1 MEGLQQMPHKL
12 ILNERKVL
20 TMTGV
25 SEVVSF
31 DELCVILQT
40 DLGRLIIQGRDLK
53 LKQLSLEGGQVEV
66 DGVISALNYE
76 EPRERGGWVRRL
88 LG

>member
-66 DGVISALNYE
+66 DGVIGALNYE

>member
-1 MEGLQQMPHKL
+1 MDGMQQMPHRL
-12 ILNERKVL
+12 TLHERKAL

-31 DELCVILQT
+31 EESCVVVHT
-40 DLGRLIIQGRDLK
+40 DLGSLSILGRDLK
-53 LKQLSLEGGQVEV
+53 LKQLSPEGGQVSV
-66 DGVISALNYE
+66 DGIISAVSYE
-76 EPRERGGWVRRL
+76 EPRAQGGWLRRL

>member
-40 DLGRLIIQGRDLK
+40 GLGRLIIQGRDLK

>member
-25 SEVVSF
+25 SDVVSF

>member
-1 MEGLQQMPHKL
+1 MDGLQQMPHKL